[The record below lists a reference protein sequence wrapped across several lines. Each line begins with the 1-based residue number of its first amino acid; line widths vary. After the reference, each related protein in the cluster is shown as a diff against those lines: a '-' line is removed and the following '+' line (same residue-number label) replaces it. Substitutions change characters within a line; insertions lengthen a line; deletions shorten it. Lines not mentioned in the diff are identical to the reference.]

1 MNPPLRQLAADYLAM
16 RRAAGYRLRQEG
28 QMLTGFV
35 NYLEGCGT
43 SRVTTGAALAWA
55 TEPAGADPRWHA
67 ARLSVIRGFA
77 RYLAAVGERTEIP
90 PLGLIPS
97 RQCRAVPYLYSP
109 GQITAVMNA
118 ARRLRSPLRAAT
130 FETLIGLMA
139 VTGLRTGETMNLDRG
154 DVDPA
159 TSVLVV
165 RCSKFGKDRQVPVHP
180 TTASALTR
188 YARRRDE
195 LCPHPS
201 APAFFLSGAGT
212 RLNHTNTSKTF
223 TRLLR
228 DAGIPVPPGR
238 HRPRLYDLRHSF
250 AVTTLATWYVQ
261 GADVP
266 ARLPALSTYLG
277 HVSPATTYW
286 YLHASPQLMAA
297 AARRLE
303 RFWEHPS

>member
-1 MNPPLRQLAADYLAM
+1 MSPLRQLAADYLAM

-28 QMLTGFV
+28 RMLTGFV
-35 NYLEGCGT
+35 SYLEECGT
-43 SRVTTGAALAWA
+43 GRVTTEAALAWA
-55 TEPAGADPRWHA
+55 TKPAGADPGWHA
-67 ARLSVIRGFA
+67 ARLSVVRGFA
-77 RYLAAVGERTEIP
+77 RYLAAVDGRTEIP
-90 PLGLIPS
+90 PSGLIAS
-97 RQCRAVPYLYSP
+97 RERRAVPHLYSP
-109 GQITAVMNA
+109 GQITAVMGA
-118 ARRLRSPLRAAT
+118 ARRLPSPLRAAT

-139 VTGLRTGETMNLDRG
+139 VTGLRTGEAMSLDRG

-159 TSVLVV
+159 TGVLAV
-165 RCSKFGKDRQVPVHP
+165 RCSKFGKDRQVPLHP
-180 TTASALTR
+180 TTAGALNR
-188 YARRRDE
+188 YTHRRDE

-223 TRLLR
+223 TRLLG

-250 AVTTLATWYVQ
+250 AVATLVTWYAQ

-277 HVSPATTYW
+277 HVSPTKGSQTVFAG
-286 YLHASPQLMAA
+286 HG
-297 AARRLE
+297 ARGVV
-303 RFWEHPS
+303 FV